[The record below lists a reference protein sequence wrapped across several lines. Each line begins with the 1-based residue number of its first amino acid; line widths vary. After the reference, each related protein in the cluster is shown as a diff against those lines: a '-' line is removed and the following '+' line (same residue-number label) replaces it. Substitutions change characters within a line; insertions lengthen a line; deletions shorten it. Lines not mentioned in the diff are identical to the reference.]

1 MLCEECNMTGPWTW
15 LLQVA
20 AVTRFGLMSVP
31 RRLGAVA
38 ATIVGIAGVVAV
50 LVGVLSMAVGFKMAM
65 TASGSDDK
73 AIVLRSGA
81 DSEMVSGLDHEATRV
96 IADAPGVARDTNGPL
111 SSAELYVMIN
121 VPKRSTGTDANVPLR
136 GVDPAALQVRGN
148 IKIMAGRMN
157 EWGKNEVIAG
167 VGAAQEFGGL
177 DVGGTIK
184 VGRAD
189 WLVTGIFSAGGGTA
203 ESEIWTDGKL
213 LQAAFNRGDSY
224 QSVYVKLNSAGAFQQ
239 FKDSL
244 TADPRVNVKVAR
256 ESDYFAEH
264 SQTLTNLINTLGFLI
279 AFLMAIG
286 AVFGALNTM
295 YGAVSARTR
304 EIATLRALGF
314 GGGAIVVSLM
324 LESLALALL
333 GGCLGGGL
341 AYLAFNNFHTSTM
354 NWQSF
359 SQVAF
364 AFRVTPLLLLRG
376 IIWAAVIGLVGGLFP
391 AIRAARLPIAAA
403 LREL

>member
-1 MLCEECNMTGPWTW
+1 MSGPINW
-15 LLQVA
+15 LSQVA
-20 AVTRFGLMSVP
+20 AVTRFGLMSVS
-31 RRLGAVA
+31 RRKGSVA
-38 ATIVGIAGVVAV
+38 ATVLGIAGVVAV
-50 LVGVLSMAVGFKMAM
+50 LVGILSMAVGFEMAM
-65 TASGSDDK
+65 TSSGSDDK
-73 AIVLRSGA
+73 AIILRSGA
-81 DSEMVSGLDHEATRV
+81 DSEMVSGLDHEATRI
-96 IADAPGVARDTNGPL
+96 IADSPGVERGSNGPL

-148 IKIMAGRMN
+148 IQILKGQMN
-157 EWGKNEVIAG
+157 AWGKNEVIAG

-184 VGRAD
+184 VGRSD
-189 WLVTGIFSAGGGTA
+189 WKVVGIFSAGGGTA

-213 LQAAFNRGDSY
+213 LQAAFNRGDTY

-244 TADPRVNVKVAR
+244 TANPRVNVKVAR
-256 ESDYFAEH
+256 ESEYFAEH
-264 SQTLTNLINTLGFLI
+264 SVTLTRLINTLGFLI
-279 AFLMAIG
+279 AFLMALG

-295 YGAVSARTR
+295 YSAVAARTR

-314 GGGAIVVSLM
+314 GAGAIVVSLL
-324 LESLALALL
+324 LESLVLALA
-333 GGCLGGGL
+333 GGFVGGGL

-364 AFRVTPLLLLRG
+364 AFRVTPQLLLQG
-376 IIWAAVIGLVGGLFP
+376 MTWAAVIGLIGGFFP
-391 AIRAARLPIAAA
+391 ALRAARLPIAAA